1 MENRMRSALKSLSF
15 RSIATL
21 TTMVL
26 VHVYTKNIV
35 VSLEI
40 GTIEFFGKLLLY
52 YFHERLWNMSHIGR
66 SMHAQSDQHLRNI
79 G

>member
-52 YFHERLWNMSHIGR
+52 YFHERRWNMSHIGR